1 MKPYRHYL
9 FLSVF
14 SCWLAWLVG
23 CQPKQVMPT
32 PYDLDANQCLHEEL
46 NAIKDCIADI
56 MQPTDEEQLYQTADL
71 LLNALACAH
80 IPSALL
86 YAKPEAL
93 SMLLRINIDQINNF
107 EFKSLDVFLL
117 KAVVAV
123 YVNNRSANLRL
134 VFSRTDKY
142 APWVMTS
149 IK

>member
-1 MKPYRHYL
+1 MKPNRHYL
-9 FLSVF
+9 FLF
-14 SCWLAWLVG
+14 ILSCWVALLVS

-32 PYDLDANQCLHEEL
+32 PYDSDANQCLHEEL
-46 NAIKDCIADI
+46 TAIKDCIADI
-56 MQPTDEEQLYQTADL
+56 IQPTDEELLYQTAHL

-107 EFKSLDVFLL
+107 EVKSLDVFLL
-117 KAVVAV
+117 KGVIAV
-123 YVNNRSANLRL
+123 YVNNRSASLRL